1 MIPGKGTKGLIPHE
15 LVHQV
20 HELLLLCE
28 PISQVARAAIQ
39 SF

>member
-20 HELLLLCE
+20 HELLLCE